1 MAVKS
6 CPTCGRD
13 DTGERDF
20 CPGCGS
26 YLRWDE
32 DPEQADTAVLTPA
45 SDSELRREPTSTAL
59 EPVPPA
65 ATDEVVMAPAGL
77 LSDTPTVVLPA
88 VPDVQVTVRVPGR
101 DEDPAEVDVATVE
114 PDGRTVLL
122 ATVRNQSGVVESY
135 SLRIQGLPDG
145 WYAVTPDVVHLVPF
159 GAESGDYEASLEL
172 TITPPRSPESRAG
185 VWPIEV
191 VAVTHPDGRPV
202 GASPARIVIG
212 GFQQFEC
219 RVRPERAR
227 GDRSCVSPSPC
238 ETSATPRC
246 HCGSVP
252 RTPRTRCPSPST
264 LRGWRSRRVRTPMRR
279 SRPPPASP
287 RRAQSVSAG

>member
-1 MAVKS
+1 MVEEPDRRRPTESDDGGKS

-122 ATVRNQSGVVESY
+122 VPCATR
-135 SLRIQGLPDG
+135 
-145 WYAVTPDVVHLVPF
+145 A
-159 GAESGDYEASLEL
+159 AS
-172 TITPPRSPESRAG
+172 SRATRCG
-185 VWPIEV
+185 SRGCR
-191 VAVTHPDGRPV
+191 T
-202 GASPARIVIG
+202 G
-212 GFQQFEC
+212 GT
-219 RVRPERAR
+219 
-227 GDRSCVSPSPC
+227 RSRR
-238 ETSATPRC
+238 TSSTLFR
-246 HCGSVP
+246 SVP
-252 RTPRTRCPSPST
+252 RAATTRRAWSS
-264 LRGWRSRRVRTPMRR
+264 RSRRREARSPAPAYGR
-279 SRPPPASP
+279 SRWWRSP
-287 RRAQSVSAG
+287 IRTAGPSAPHRRGS

>member
-1 MAVKS
+1 M
-6 CPTCGRD
+6 
-13 DTGERDF
+13 
-20 CPGCGS
+20 
-26 YLRWDE
+26 
-32 DPEQADTAVLTPA
+32 
-45 SDSELRREPTSTAL
+45 
-59 EPVPPA
+59 
-65 ATDEVVMAPAGL
+65 
-77 LSDTPTVVLPA
+77 
-88 VPDVQVTVRVPGR
+88 QVTVRVPGR

-122 ATVRNQSGVVESY
+122 VTVRNQSGVVESY

-172 TITPPRSPESRAG
+172 TITPPRSPEFRAG

-212 GFQQFEC
+212 ASSSSSAVSGPSE
-219 RVRPERAR
+219 PAATAP
-227 GDRSCVSPSPC
+227 CVSPSPC

-264 LRGWRSRRVRTPMRR
+264 LRDWRSAGEDAHAMVTATARQPTTGSSAERRLTVFVDAPGQTL
-279 SRPPPASP
+279 SGNVSFVQRPRATAGRLTLWRVLAALLGP
-287 RRAQSVSAG
+287 RC